1 MKEESYKNIFKTTF
15 LFGFVQ
21 VFNILIKVITNKIV
35 AVLLGAEGMGIV
47 GIYNNTLE
55 FIKSGTSLGISQSA
69 VRDISEAN
77 AKDDNIRFSSTISV
91 TNRIIIVTGLLG
103 GMVTLLLSPWLSEW
117 TLGNQDYTF
126 AFMLLSIV
134 VVARILTDGQL
145 AVLKGMRQLRSLAKA
160 SMLGAVAGLVV
171 GGPMYYLYGL
181 QGVVPSLIV
190 CALVALFF
198 SNYYV
203 RKIRYEHV
211 VLTINEVITNASSMI
226 KMGIALV
233 FASFLANI
241 VALAISAYMRAYGGL
256 QDVGFYNAGL
266 MILNGYFGIIITALT
281 TDYYPRIAAINNDNI
296 LLQKELNKQASVS
309 LVLCCPLVVLF
320 LFLLPFFVQ
329 ILYSK
334 EFSPT
339 VEFIRVAIWGTLVT
353 ICSNQ
358 VDMILV
364 AKFKMKLFTIIAIL
378 YRVLQLGISLVFYQ
392 FYGLLGMGIS
402 MTVLGI
408 IHMLIMTTV
417 VYQLYKIH
425 FDRLFVKIVI
435 VVLGLAVSA
444 TVVCT
449 LDNLVLEYLIG
460 GLLVFFSCIFSL
472 YVSRKYFGIDLF
484 RYLRSKI

>member
-1 MKEESYKNIFKTTF
+1 MSQSYKNIFKTTF
-15 LFGFVQ
+15 LLGFVQ
-21 VFNILIKVITNKIV
+21 IFNILVKVITNKIV
-35 AVLLGAEGMGIV
+35 SVLLGAEGMGTI
-47 GIYNNTLE
+47 GIYNNTIDLL
-55 FIKSGTSLGISQSA
+55 KSGAGLGISQSA
-69 VRDISEAN
+69 VRDISAAN
-77 AKDDNIRFSSTISV
+77 SNGDKESFSRIISV
-91 TNRIIIVTGLLG
+91 TKRIVMFSGLLG
-103 GMVTLLLSPWLSEW
+103 IIITIILSPWLSRW
-117 TLGNQDYTF
+117 VMGSKGHTF
-126 AFMLLSIV
+126 VFMCLAV
-134 VVARILTDGQL
+134 VVAIKIVTDGQL
-145 AVLKGMRQLRSLAKA
+145 AILIGMRQLKYLAKA
-160 SMLGAVAGLVV
+160 NVWGAFMGLVTSV
-171 GGPMYYLYGL
+171 PMYYIYDL
-181 QGVVPSLIV
+181 QGIVPSLFICAFIPLLFSSFYVKKINYNRIV
-190 CALVALFF
+190 LSVHEILG
-198 SNYYV
+198 
-203 RKIRYEHV
+203 
-211 VLTINEVITNASSMI
+211 NASPMI

-241 VALAISAYMRAYGGL
+241 VALTISAYMRAHGGL

-309 LVLCCPLVVLF
+309 LVLCCPLVVFF

-334 EFSPT
+334 EFMPT

-378 YRVLQLGISLVFYQ
+378 YRVLQLGVSLVFYQ
-392 FYGLLGMGIS
+392 SYGLLGMGIS
-402 MTVLGI
+402 MTVLGV

-435 VVLGLAVSA
+435 VVSGLAISA
-444 TVVCT
+444 MVVCM
-449 LDNLVLEYLIG
+449 LGNFILKYSIG
-460 GLLVFFSCIFSL
+460 SLLVILSCMFSL
-472 YVSRKYFGIDLF
+472 YVSNKYFGINLLL
-484 RYLRSKI
+484 YLKNKI

>member
-1 MKEESYKNIFKTTF
+1 
-15 LFGFVQ
+15 
-21 VFNILIKVITNKIV
+21 
-35 AVLLGAEGMGIV
+35 
-47 GIYNNTLE
+47 
-55 FIKSGTSLGISQSA
+55 
-69 VRDISEAN
+69 
-77 AKDDNIRFSSTISV
+77 
-91 TNRIIIVTGLLG
+91 
-103 GMVTLLLSPWLSEW
+103 
-117 TLGNQDYTF
+117 
-126 AFMLLSIV
+126 
-134 VVARILTDGQL
+134 
-145 AVLKGMRQLRSLAKA
+145 
-160 SMLGAVAGLVV
+160 
-171 GGPMYYLYGL
+171 
-181 QGVVPSLIV
+181 
-190 CALVALFF
+190 
-198 SNYYV
+198 
-203 RKIRYEHV
+203 
-211 VLTINEVITNASSMI
+211 
-226 KMGIALV
+226 
-233 FASFLANI
+233 
-241 VALAISAYMRAYGGL
+241 MRAYGGL

>member
-1 MKEESYKNIFKTTF
+1 M
-15 LFGFVQ
+15 
-21 VFNILIKVITNKIV
+21 
-35 AVLLGAEGMGIV
+35 
-47 GIYNNTLE
+47 
-55 FIKSGTSLGISQSA
+55 
-69 VRDISEAN
+69 RDISEAN
-77 AKDDNIRFSSTISV
+77 AKDDDKRFSSTISV
-91 TNRIIIVTGLLG
+91 TNRVIIITGLLG
-103 GMVTLLLSPWLSEW
+103 GIVTLLLSPWLSEW
-117 TLGNQDYTF
+117 TLGNRDYTF

-145 AVLKGMRQLRSLAKA
+145 AILKGMRQLRSLAKA
-160 SMLGAVAGLVV
+160 SML
-171 GGPMYYLYGL
+171 YYLYGL
-181 QGVVPSLIV
+181 QGVVPSLIT

-241 VALAISAYMRAYGGL
+241 VALTISAYMRAHGGL

-309 LVLCCPLVVLF
+309 LVLCCPLVVFF

-334 EFSPT
+334 EFMPT

-353 ICSNQ
+353 SCSNQ

-378 YRVLQLGISLVFYQ
+378 YRVLQLGVSLVFYQ
-392 FYGLLGMGIS
+392 SYGLLGMGIS
-402 MTVLGI
+402 MTVLGV

-435 VVLGLAVSA
+435 VVSGLAISA
-444 TVVCT
+444 MVVCM
-449 LDNLVLEYLIG
+449 LGNFILKYSIG
-460 GLLVFFSCIFSL
+460 SLLVILSCMFSL
-472 YVSRKYFGIDLF
+472 YVSNKYFGINLLL
-484 RYLRSKI
+484 YLKNKI

>member
-181 QGVVPSLIV
+181 Q
-190 CALVALFF
+190 
-198 SNYYV
+198 
-203 RKIRYEHV
+203 R
-211 VLTINEVITNASSMI
+211 M
-226 KMGIALV
+226 
-233 FASFLANI
+233 
-241 VALAISAYMRAYGGL
+241 
-256 QDVGFYNAGL
+256 
-266 MILNGYFGIIITALT
+266 
-281 TDYYPRIAAINNDNI
+281 
-296 LLQKELNKQASVS
+296 
-309 LVLCCPLVVLF
+309 
-320 LFLLPFFVQ
+320 
-329 ILYSK
+329 
-334 EFSPT
+334 
-339 VEFIRVAIWGTLVT
+339 
-353 ICSNQ
+353 
-358 VDMILV
+358 
-364 AKFKMKLFTIIAIL
+364 
-378 YRVLQLGISLVFYQ
+378 
-392 FYGLLGMGIS
+392 
-402 MTVLGI
+402 
-408 IHMLIMTTV
+408 
-417 VYQLYKIH
+417 
-425 FDRLFVKIVI
+425 
-435 VVLGLAVSA
+435 
-444 TVVCT
+444 
-449 LDNLVLEYLIG
+449 
-460 GLLVFFSCIFSL
+460 
-472 YVSRKYFGIDLF
+472 
-484 RYLRSKI
+484 